1 MSIVGVVR
9 REEPIVPKNIRI
21 RRATG
26 GDAGVIAEIHLQ
38 SRRVAMPWLPVVH
51 TDDETL
57 EWVAHVMLMDEEVW
71 VAEENGVVVA
81 YAAIAPGWLEH
92 LYVHPEHQGKGIGR
106 RLLDLAKERQAAGLQ
121 LWAFAR
127 NVRGRRFYEAAGFVL
142 IEETDGAGN
151 EEREPDVRYLWRP
164 HIPMTRENR

>member
-1 MSIVGVVR
+1 M
-9 REEPIVPKNIRI
+9 PKIVPI
-21 RRATG
+21 RRATDT
-26 GDAGVIAEIHLQ
+26 DAAAIAEIHLQ

-57 EWVAHVMLMDEEVW
+57 DWVAHVLLKDEEVW
-71 VAEENGVVVA
+71 VAEEDGVVVA

-92 LYVHPEHQGKGIGR
+92 LYVHPEHQGEGIGR
-106 RLLDLAKERQAAGLQ
+106 RLLDLAKEHQPEGLQ

-142 IEETDGAGN
+142 TEATDGAGN
-151 EEREPDVRYLWRP
+151 EEREPDVRYRWRP
-164 HIPMTRENR
+164 RISVKGKNR